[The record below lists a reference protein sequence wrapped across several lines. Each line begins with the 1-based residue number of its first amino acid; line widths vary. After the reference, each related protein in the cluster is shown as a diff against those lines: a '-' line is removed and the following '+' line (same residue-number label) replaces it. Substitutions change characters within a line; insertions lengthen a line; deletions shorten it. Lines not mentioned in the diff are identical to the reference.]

1 MQDGGVCLRCQ
12 CLEDAFLRWKMI
24 PSPSDG
30 QSSSVGVS
38 HCLYNPQER
47 ILLGDEMQDEIGAP
61 GDNDSLP
68 VSIATKRGSITV
80 VPVGDPEDRPS
91 DTEGL

>member
-1 MQDGGVCLRCQ
+1 MQDGGVCLCCQ
-12 CLEDAFLRWKMI
+12 YLEDAFLRWKMI
-24 PSPSDG
+24 RSSSDG

-38 HCLYNPQER
+38 HCLYKPQET

-61 GDNDSLP
+61 GENDGQP

-80 VPVGDPEDRPS
+80 YLLVILKIVHRI
-91 DTEGL
+91 LKV

>member
-1 MQDGGVCLRCQ
+1 
-12 CLEDAFLRWKMI
+12 
-24 PSPSDG
+24 
-30 QSSSVGVS
+30 
-38 HCLYNPQER
+38 
-47 ILLGDEMQDEIGAP
+47 MQDEIGAL